1 MHLCTLPNQHHND
14 IMVYYRSNL
23 ELTTSILAVL
33 HKPDRGRLSVSQHC
47 MASSR
52 VPPVFR
58 SQGSPLFPPSPNND
72 TPETAQ
78 GLVRSSSQATRTKTP
93 TVSDRQLHVYK
104 CGCRSSTHPRR
115 LHNQRRHD
123 RSTTKHSAHFRIRVV
138 HRSSQLNVHVLA
150 AYLPTSRI

>member
-14 IMVYYRSNL
+14 IMVYYTSNL
-23 ELTTSILAVL
+23 ELTTSITAVL
-33 HKPDRGRLSVSQHC
+33 HEPDRGRQCISAQYGVQQGATSLQVS
-47 MASSR
+47 R
-52 VPPVFR
+52 FTT
-58 SQGSPLFPPSPNND
+58 FPTLPNND
-72 TPETAQ
+72 KPETVQ
-78 GLVRSSSQATRTKTP
+78 GLVRPSSQVTRNKTP
-93 TVSDRQLHVYK
+93 PVSDRQLHVYK
-104 CGCRSSTHPRR
+104 CGCRLSTHPRR